1 MPDATPAATRVAA
14 VVYNPI
20 KVDVDLLKT
29 IVAAESSA
37 AGWGESLFFETTVED
52 VGQDA
57 TKKALEAGVDL
68 VLAAGGDGT
77 VRAVTEALRGS
88 GVALALLPS
97 GTGNLLARNLDLTLN
112 DLEHSVHTAF
122 TGTNRSIDLGVIDI
136 ERQGGKRDRHVFV
149 VMAGMGIDAKMIQN
163 TDDDLKAKAG
173 WAAYVRA
180 IVTSLRDPEE
190 LHLRFRKDDGPVV
203 REKANTL
210 IIGNCGSLPANILLM
225 PDAVVDDGSLD
236 LLVMRPGGVLGWLR
250 IWTKVAWVNG
260 VVRRTKLGRTLVGE
274 HRNDHELE
282 YSTVKKFTARLSRP
296 EEIELDGDAF
306 GRATAFNAWVE
317 PSALDVRVPA

>member
-1 MPDATPAATRVAA
+1 MPAAEPAAPRVAA

-20 KVDVDLLKT
+20 KVDIDLLKST
-29 IVAAESSA
+29 VATEAAA
-37 AGWGESLFFETTVED
+37 AGWGASLWFETTVDD
-52 VGQDA
+52 VGQEA
-57 TKKALEAGVDL
+57 TKKALDAGADL

-88 GVALALLPS
+88 GTALALVPS

-112 DLEHSVHTAF
+112 NLTHSVHTAF
-122 TGTNRSIDLGVIDI
+122 SGTNRAIDLGVIDI
-136 ERQGGKRDRHVFV
+136 ERAGGARDRHVFV

-173 WAAYVRA
+173 WAAYVQA
-180 IVTSLRDPEE
+180 IVTSLRDPNE
-190 LHLRFRKDDGPVV
+190 LHLRFRRDDGPVL

-225 PDAVVDDGSLD
+225 PDAVIDDGLLD

-260 VVRRTKLGRTLVGE
+260 VVRRTKLGRALVGE
-274 HRNDHELE
+274 HRNDRELE
-282 YSTVKKFTARLSRP
+282 YSTVTKFTARLTRA
-296 EEIELDGDAF
+296 EEIELDGDGF
-306 GRATAFNAWVE
+306 GQATAFSAWVE
-317 PSALDVRVPA
+317 PRSLDVRVPA